1 MRMRVY
7 TIDAIQDRL
16 KQLPLDARVRRL
28 ILFGSHA
35 KGTAQERSD
44 IDFFLDSDGRITG
57 FDFFALKATLEDAF
71 QREIDLLPD
80 VDVMP
85 DSRVAA
91 EIAREGVMVY
101 ARQ

>member
-1 MRMRVY
+1 MKVY
-7 TIDAIQDRL
+7 TIDAIQDML
-16 KQLPLDARVRRL
+16 KHMQMDQRVRRL

-57 FDFFALKATLEDAF
+57 FDFFALKASLEDAF

-80 VDVMP
+80 VDVIP
-85 DSRVAA
+85 NSRVAN
-91 EIAREGVMVY
+91 EIARDGVMVY

>member
-1 MRMRVY
+1 MKIY
-7 TIDAIQDRL
+7 TIDAIQDMLQRM
-16 KQLPLDARVRRL
+16 QMDQRVRRL

-57 FDFFALKATLEDAF
+57 FDFFALKASLEDAF

-80 VDVMP
+80 VDVIP
-85 DSRVAA
+85 NSRVAN
-91 EIAREGVMVY
+91 EIARDGVMVY